1 MPDSQ
6 AAISQIVSVLRE
18 HADHVCGI
26 AVSMGKDSVSLLDLT
41 FRAYLSSPGLP
52 KLHILYADTGL
63 EAPSMAAYINGQI
76 EKIEKFIADHD
87 LPITFHKTLPPPT
100 RSMWGRVIGHGYM
113 MPLAKVAHWCTESL
127 KLTPMKKKMEGLL
140 GSDPDRKALTLVGVR
155 EKESG
160 TRKVSIDA
168 SLLDEDRHLLVSR
181 QRKNEVLFAPL
192 RLWSEEDVWSYIDTE
207 LTFTDPAA
215 IRAVYNL
222 TESSGSLRSGCLFCP
237 VVRKDKNLE
246 QEVSLNPDLRFLL
259 RWRNYLANLA
269 DPKHKTKLRH
279 FRRQRGDVAF
289 YFKKG
294 RRKGE
299 QGEWEFQRGYYPQRI
314 REHFLKVVLHAQFMT
329 QRRMPGFSWISR
341 AELDEIRRIWVERH
355 GEVEDSL
362 PIIYYRI
369 FGNFWECGMEWEIA
383 SGTHRWFAFARK
395 EKIKAAW
402 EMTAQAAPEIDAE
415 RVLRT
420 AHALNNALDNIDAK
434 ERLGA
439 WCDDH
444 IEQARELLAA
454 LMKTDWRS
462 EREARRALERM
473 LERGEEPPKS
483 MPRLDLHTVRDLLR
497 NARVS
502 IEAEQDREW
511 ARLLDLYDQIPE
523 EKRTDEMKALIAEGM
538 TWGDP
543 RRPQIELPLVG
554 VRHRV
559 MPQSRKRV
567 RQVGM
572 RQACA

>member
-1 MPDSQ
+1 MPDIQ
-6 AAISQIVSVLRE
+6 HTIDHIAATLRA
-18 HADHVCGI
+18 HAKYSILLGC
-26 AVSMGKDSVSLLDLT
+26 SMGKDSSVLLDLT
-41 FRAYLSSPGLP
+41 FRAYRAYPDLP
-52 KLHILYADTGL
+52 PLHILYADTGL
-63 EAPSMAAYINGQI
+63 EAPAMAAYVDGQI
-76 EKIEKFIADHD
+76 EKIEEFIAAHA
-87 LPITFHKTLPPPT
+87 LPIRFHRTLPVPG

-127 KLTPMKKKMEGLL
+127 KLTPMKKKMEVLL
-140 GSDPDRKALTLVGVR
+140 GSDPDRKALSLIGVR
-155 EKESG
+155 EQESG

-168 SLLDEDRHLLVSR
+168 SLLDADNHLLASR
-181 QRKNEVLFAPL
+181 QRKNETLFAPI
-192 RLWSEEDVWSYIDTE
+192 RLWSEEEVWSYIDTE
-207 LTFTDPAA
+207 LSFTDPAA

-222 TESSGSLRSGCLFCP
+222 SESSGSLRSGCLFCP
-237 VVRKDKNLE
+237 VVRRDKNLE
-246 QEVSLNPDLRFLL
+246 LEASLNPDLRFLL
-259 RWRNYLANLA
+259 RWRNYLAELA
-269 DPKHKTKLRH
+269 DPKHKAKLRH

-299 QGEWEFQRGYYPQRI
+299 EGEWEFQRGYYPQRI
-314 REHFLKVVLHAQFMT
+314 REHFLKVVLHVQHMT
-329 QRRMPGFSWISR
+329 QRRMPEFSWISR

-369 FGNFWECGMEWEIA
+369 FGSFWECGTEWEIA
-383 SGTHRWFAFARK
+383 SGTHRWFSFACK

-402 EMTAQAAPEIDAE
+402 GMTAQAAPEIDAE

-420 AHALNNALDNIDAK
+420 AHALNNALDNIAAK
-434 ERLGA
+434 ERAGA
-439 WCDDH
+439 WCEDH
-444 IEQARELLAA
+444 VEQAQDLFKA

-483 MPRLDLHTVRDLLR
+483 MPRLGLHSVRDLLR
-497 NARVS
+497 NAQVS

-523 EKRTDEMKALIAEGM
+523 EKRTEEMKALIAEGM
-538 TWGDP
+538 EWGDP

-559 MPQSRKRV
+559 MPQARKRKRPV
-567 RQVGM
+567 ETRRV
-572 RQACA
+572 CA